1 MYIIN
6 LSYCISADIVEAQEP
21 RRNTVAEYQPIRLSQ
36 DLAQLL
42 DGQRGCGHAGE
53 GSQVCVANG

>member
-21 RRNTVAEYQPIRLSQ
+21 RRNTVAERQSIRVSF

-42 DGQRGCGHAGE
+42 DGQGGRGHAGE
-53 GSQVCVANG
+53 GR